1 MKFITLTAIAFGVAA
16 QASSLPEASDIQ
28 ETQPLEG
35 RTLDGFAV
43 VKRNKCEKAFTGCL
57 KEQVGT
63 HACQCDQ
70 GKVVSFS
77 SSSRYISSSTNKHCN

>member
-1 MKFITLTAIAFGVAA
+1 MKFFTLAALALSIAA
-16 QASSLPEASDIQ
+16 QALNGSEASEIELSQPIQ
-28 ETQPLEG
+28 G

-57 KEQVGT
+57 KSQVGT

-70 GKVVSFS
+70 GKVVRF
-77 SSSRYISSSTNKHCN
+77 